1 MNKTGI
7 TGKIFLQESTK
18 GVPAEIFLESSFI
31 VFLMQSGERVSA
43 ALKNIDFEA
52 GGYENRDLILKGKNT
67 EGHGFL
73 CYISLGDKEQFLHF
87 CSSVIREEDRI
98 KLDNYLYSSNKRKYI
113 GLLSWFVFGFIVV
126 LLVISIFIGFS
137 FFGDYIVCKIP
148 AKYDSI
154 IGKLTAEN
162 IIAKN
167 KKITNGVLFNEIN
180 RILQKV
186 SGGLGDTPYTFTLY
200 LVENDEVNAMA
211 APGGHIIVFTGLV
224 KKVNNAEELAGVLA
238 HECSHVYYRH
248 SIKQLA
254 KQFLWFTFSYYFS
267 SEASMAS
274 YATALTK
281 FLMQQAYSRED
292 EREADVKAVDILVK
306 TGIEPV
312 SFSNF
317 FKRLSITNSIDKKFQ
332 IISTHPSHNERLA
345 YLQSIYSSIE
355 KREYEPLSPDWANI
369 VNK

>member
-7 TGKIFLQESTK
+7 TGKFYLQESSN
-18 GVPAEIFLESSFI
+18 GIPVEISLESSFI
-31 VFLMQSGERVSA
+31 VFLMQSGEKISA

-52 GGYENRDLILKGKNT
+52 GGYENRDLVLKGKNT
-67 EGHGFL
+67 EGQDFL
-73 CYISLGDKEQFLHF
+73 CYISSGDKEQFLHY
-87 CSSVIREEDRI
+87 CSSVIRKADRV
-98 KLDNYLYSSNKRKYI
+98 KLDNYLNSINKRKYL
-113 GLLSWFVFGFIVV
+113 GLLGCFVFAFVAI

-137 FFGDYIVCKIP
+137 FFGDYAVSKIP
-148 AKYDSI
+148 AEYDSI

-167 KKITNGVLFNEIN
+167 KKITNGVLYNEIN

-186 SGGLGDTPYTFTLY
+186 SGGLGNTPYTFTLY
-200 LVENDEVNAMA
+200 LAESDEVNAMA

-254 KQFLWFTFSYYFS
+254 KQFLWFAFSYYFS

-274 YATALTK
+274 YATVFAK

-317 FKRLSITNSIDKKFQ
+317 FKRLSSENSIDKKLQ
-332 IISTHPSHNERLA
+332 IISTHPSHDERFA
-345 YLQSIYSSIE
+345 YLQSIYSSME
-355 KREYEPLSPDWANI
+355 KREYEPLSPDWENI